1 MTGIQ
6 IISRNER
13 PNNDEV
19 CISGHSVSK
28 QKSYSDEESKDCF
41 SVIQIMNRNETP
53 VFNNDVFIGSNSV
66 FEQQLDIDEESR
78 GCFDDPY
85 DQFARVYQNLRMN
98 EREIARTEQ
107 QRFEELWIK
116 PKPKA
121 EQEQSKNQVWNM
133 KNSAIPFPP
142 YRKQKKKQKI
152 NLNDL

>member
-6 IISRNER
+6 IISRNQR

-19 CISGHSVSK
+19 CISSHSVSK

-66 FEQQLDIDEESR
+66 FEKQLYINEESR

-121 EQEQSKNQVWNM
+121 EQEQSKN
-133 KNSAIPFPP
+133 
-142 YRKQKKKQKI
+142 
-152 NLNDL
+152 

>member
-19 CISGHSVSK
+19 CISSHSVSK

-41 SVIQIMNRNETP
+41 SGIQIMNRNETP
-53 VFNNDVFIGSNSV
+53 DFNNDVFIGSNSV
-66 FEQQLDIDEESR
+66 FEQQLEIDEESR

-85 DQFARVYQNLRMN
+85 DQFARVYQRQRMN
-98 EREIARTEQ
+98 EKEIARTEQ

-121 EQEQSKNQVWNM
+121 EQEQSKN
-133 KNSAIPFPP
+133 
-142 YRKQKKKQKI
+142 
-152 NLNDL
+152 

>member
-6 IISRNER
+6 IISRNQR

-19 CISGHSVSK
+19 CISSHSVSK

-41 SVIQIMNRNETP
+41 SGIQIMNRNETH

-66 FEQQLDIDEESR
+66 FEQQLEIDEESR

-85 DQFARVYQNLRMN
+85 DQFARVYQTQRMN
-98 EREIARTEQ
+98 EKEIARTEQ

-121 EQEQSKNQVWNM
+121 EQEQSKN
-133 KNSAIPFPP
+133 
-142 YRKQKKKQKI
+142 
-152 NLNDL
+152 